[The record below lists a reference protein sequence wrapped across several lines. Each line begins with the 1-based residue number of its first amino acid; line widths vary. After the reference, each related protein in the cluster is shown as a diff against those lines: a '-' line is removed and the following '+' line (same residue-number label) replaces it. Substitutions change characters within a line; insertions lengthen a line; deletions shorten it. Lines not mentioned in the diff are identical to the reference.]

1 MKMIGQKPIVIHST
15 SLWVWNNVSGTFSR
29 FICTVSWSLA
39 EPVLFDYCPRP
50 CMQAGMGDSVMP
62 CSATKTGNM
71 AIWQHLTNM
80 TACGKLVACQVV
92 TQQTT
97 LLLCA
102 FQTGQGPI
110 EVCKCLNCLTPNSV
124 IWVCQAIVEKFDL
137 VQKLKLH
144 WFLHLF
150 PFSHENISYWN
161 IIILVHMRQASIKT
175 WTLEFGTIS
184 GF

>member
-80 TACGKLVACQVV
+80 TACGKLVSCQVV

-110 EVCKCLNCLTPNSV
+110 EVYKCLNCLTPNSV

-137 VQKLKLH
+137 VQFHSETKAALI
-144 WFLHLF
+144 
-150 PFSHENISYWN
+150 PASFSIQSWKY
-161 IIILVHMRQASIKT
+161 LL
-175 WTLEFGTIS
+175 LEYNYS
-184 GF
+184 CPYAPSKC